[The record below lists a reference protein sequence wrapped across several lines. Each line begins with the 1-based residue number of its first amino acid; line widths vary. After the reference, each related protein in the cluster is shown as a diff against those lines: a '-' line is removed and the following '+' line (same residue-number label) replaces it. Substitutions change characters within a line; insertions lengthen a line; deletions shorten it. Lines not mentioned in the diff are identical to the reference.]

1 MDGKDWERLK
11 ANPFAREWTPTE
23 EDDGTEVVFYEERT
37 LVDGR
42 TLRIPVPDVIITLT
56 HPLNGTTVTGPSQV
70 LGSIWSRWD
79 FITGHIEMAAHIER
93 AMSEI
98 EHDMSGEETDDKR

>member
-1 MDGKDWERLK
+1 MDRKDLERLK

-42 TLRIPVPDVIITLT
+42 RLRIPVPDVIVTLT
-56 HPLNGTTVTGPSQV
+56 HPLNGTTVTAPSQI
-70 LGSIWSRWD
+70 LGTIWSRWD
-79 FITGHIEMAAHIER
+79 FIIGHQEMAAHIQR
-93 AMSEI
+93 MMGKI
-98 EHDMSGEETDDKR
+98 EEEEGRD